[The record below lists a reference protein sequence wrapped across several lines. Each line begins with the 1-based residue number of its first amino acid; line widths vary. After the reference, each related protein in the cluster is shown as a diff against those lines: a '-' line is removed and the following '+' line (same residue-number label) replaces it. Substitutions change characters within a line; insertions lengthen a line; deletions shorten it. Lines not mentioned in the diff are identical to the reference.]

1 MTMNELPPEETA
13 IVPFTKRQTVLVV
26 DDTVKILN
34 IIKFFLEEEG
44 FTVKITTQPE
54 QGIEMARRGGIDAI
68 ILDVMMPGLNGYQV
82 YEILKQDPKTASTPV
97 IMLTAR
103 AVIENTPRPFFYG
116 VYGVLAKPFQ
126 RWKLVQMVKDVLEVT
141 GKGVTQKEVEEAP
154 DSEAPERP
162 GGAGTGLSGS

>member
-1 MTMNELPPEETA
+1 MADIRPEETA
-13 IVPFTKRQTVLVV
+13 IMSFRHNRTVLVV

-44 FTVKITTQPE
+44 FTVKTTTLPE
-54 QGIEMARRGGIDAI
+54 QGIEMAKRGGIDVI
-68 ILDVMMPGLNGYQV
+68 ILDVMMPGMNGYQV
-82 YEILKQDPKTASTPV
+82 YELLKNDPATSGVPV
-97 IMLTAR
+97 ILLTAR

-141 GKGVTQKEVEEAP
+141 KKGVTQQKVDEAKHPPVGDEEEDGPPPEV
-154 DSEAPERP
+154 
-162 GGAGTGLSGS
+162 G

>member
-1 MTMNELPPEETA
+1 MNLKPPEETA
-13 IVPFTKRQTVLVV
+13 ITPFRPQKTILVV

-44 FTVKITTQPE
+44 YLVKTTSLPE
-54 QGIEMARRGGIDAI
+54 QGIEMAKRGGVDVM

-82 YEILKQDPKTASTPV
+82 YEILKQDAKTASVPV

-126 RWKLVQMVKDVLEVT
+126 RWKLVQMVKDVIELT
-141 GKGVTQKEVEEAP
+141 NKGVSQQEVSEAP
-154 DSEAPERP
+154 DSAEP
-162 GGAGTGLSGS
+162 GGPKKS

>member
-1 MTMNELPPEETA
+1 MTKPVDETVV
-13 IVPFTKRQTVLVV
+13 VPFKHARTVLVI

-44 FTVKITTQPE
+44 FTVKATTNPE
-54 QGIEMARRGGIDAI
+54 DGIAMARRGGIDLV

-82 YEILKQDPKTASTPV
+82 YEILKQDPKTAGLPV

-126 RWKLVQMVKDVLEVT
+126 RWKLVQMVKDIMELT
-141 GKGVTQKEVEEAP
+141 AKEAAAKAGGAP
-154 DSEAPERP
+154 TAPPTP
-162 GGAGTGLSGS
+162 GGPPEHS

>member
-1 MTMNELPPEETA
+1 MNTRPPEETA
-13 IVPFTKRQTVLVV
+13 IVAFRPQKTILVV

-44 FTVKITTQPE
+44 YTVKTTTLPE
-54 QGIEMARRGGIDAI
+54 QGIEMAKRGGVDVM

-82 YEILKQDPKTASTPV
+82 YEIMKNDPKTASVPV
-97 IMLTAR
+97 ILLTAR

-126 RWKLVQMVKDVLEVT
+126 RWKLVQMVKDVIELT
-141 GKGVTQKEVEEAP
+141 SKGVTQQEVSEAP
-154 DSEAPERP
+154 DSAQPPGAP
-162 GGAGTGLSGS
+162 GAKP

>member
-1 MTMNELPPEETA
+1 MNQKPPEETA
-13 IVPFTKRQTVLVV
+13 VTPFRPQKTILVV

-44 FTVKITTQPE
+44 YICKTTSSPE
-54 QGIEMARRGGIDAI
+54 QGIEMAKRGGIDMM

-82 YEILKQDPKTASTPV
+82 YEILKQDAKTAGLPV

-126 RWKLVQMVKDVLEVT
+126 RWKLVQMVKDVIELT
-141 GKGVTQKEVEEAP
+141 NKGVSQQEVPEAP
-154 DSEAPERP
+154 DSAEP
-162 GGAGTGLSGS
+162 GGGKKA

>member
-1 MTMNELPPEETA
+1 MNTRAPEETA
-13 IVPFTKRQTVLVV
+13 IVPFRPQKTILVV

-44 FTVKITTQPE
+44 YTVKTTTQPE
-54 QGIEMARRGGIDAI
+54 MGIEMAKRGGVDVM

-82 YEILKQDPKTASTPV
+82 YEIMKQDPKTASVPV
-97 IMLTAR
+97 ILLTAR

-126 RWKLVQMVKDVLEVT
+126 RWKLVQMVKDVIELT
-141 GKGVTQKEVEEAP
+141 SKGVTQQEVSEAP
-154 DSEAPERP
+154 DSAQPP
-162 GGAGTGLSGS
+162 GSPGAKA

>member
-1 MTMNELPPEETA
+1 MNLPNHPEETA
-13 IVPFTKRQTVLVV
+13 IVPFKHQKTILVV

-44 FTVKITTQPE
+44 YAVKTTTSPE
-54 QGIEMARRGGIDAI
+54 QGIEMAKRGGVDVM

-82 YEILKQDPKTASTPV
+82 YEIMKQDPKTASVPV

-126 RWKLVQMVKDVLEVT
+126 RWKLVQMVKDVIELT
-141 GKGVTQKEVEEAP
+141 AKGVAQQEVNEAP
-154 DSEAPERP
+154 DSAEP
-162 GGAGTGLSGS
+162 GGAKGKPKG

>member
-1 MTMNELPPEETA
+1 MNLKPPEETA
-13 IVPFTKRQTVLVV
+13 VTPFRPQKTILVV

-44 FTVKITTQPE
+44 YICKTTSSPE
-54 QGIEMARRGGIDAI
+54 QGIEMAKRGGIDVM

-82 YEILKQDPKTASTPV
+82 YEILKQDTKTAGLPV

-126 RWKLVQMVKDVLEVT
+126 RWKLVQMVKDVIELT
-141 GKGVTQKEVEEAP
+141 NKGVSQQEVSEAP
-154 DSEAPERP
+154 DSAEP
-162 GGAGTGLSGS
+162 GQGKKG

>member
-1 MTMNELPPEETA
+1 MNQKPPEETA
-13 IVPFTKRQTVLVV
+13 ITPFRPQKTILVV

-44 FTVKITTQPE
+44 YLVKTTTSPE
-54 QGIEMARRGGIDAI
+54 QGIEMAKRGGVDVM

-82 YEILKQDPKTASTPV
+82 YEILKQDTKTASVPV

-126 RWKLVQMVKDVLEVT
+126 RWKLVQMVKDVIELT
-141 GKGVTQKEVEEAP
+141 NKGVSQQEVPEAP
-154 DSEAPERP
+154 DSAEP
-162 GGAGTGLSGS
+162 GHGKK

>member
-1 MTMNELPPEETA
+1 MNQKPPEETA
-13 IVPFTKRQTVLVV
+13 ITPFRPQKTILVV

-44 FTVKITTQPE
+44 YLVKTTTSPE
-54 QGIEMARRGGIDAI
+54 QGIEMAKRGGVDVM

-82 YEILKQDPKTASTPV
+82 YEILKQDTKTAGLPV

-126 RWKLVQMVKDVLEVT
+126 RWKLVQMVKDVIELT
-141 GKGVTQKEVEEAP
+141 NKGVAQQEVPEAP
-154 DSEAPERP
+154 DSAEP
-162 GGAGTGLSGS
+162 GHGKK

>member
-1 MTMNELPPEETA
+1 MNLKPPEETA
-13 IVPFTKRQTVLVV
+13 VTPFRPQKTILVV

-44 FTVKITTQPE
+44 YICKTTSSPE
-54 QGIEMARRGGIDAI
+54 QGIEMAKRGGIDMM

-82 YEILKQDPKTASTPV
+82 YEILKQDTKTAGLPV

-126 RWKLVQMVKDVLEVT
+126 RWKLVQMVKDVIELT
-141 GKGVTQKEVEEAP
+141 NKGVSQQEVSEAP
-154 DSEAPERP
+154 DSAEP
-162 GGAGTGLSGS
+162 GQGKKG

>member
-1 MTMNELPPEETA
+1 MNPLKPPDETA
-13 IVPFTKRQTVLVV
+13 VVPFRPQKTVLVV

-44 FTVKITTQPE
+44 FTVKITTSPE
-54 QGIEMARRGGIDAI
+54 EGIEMARRGGIDVL

-82 YEILKQDPKTASTPV
+82 YEILKQDPKTATIPV
-97 IMLTAR
+97 ILLTAR

-126 RWKLVQMVKDVLEVT
+126 RWKLVQMVKDILDLT
-141 GKGVTQKEVEEAP
+141 TKGVTQKQVEEAGG
-154 DSEAPERP
+154 EAPAKAP
-162 GGAGTGLSGS
+162 

>member
-1 MTMNELPPEETA
+1 MTNNLPRPEETA
-13 IVPFTKRQTVLVV
+13 IVPFAHQKTILVV

-44 FTVKITTQPE
+44 YTVKTTTSPE
-54 QGIEMARRGGIDAI
+54 QGIEMARRGGIDVL

-82 YEILKQDPKTASTPV
+82 YEILKGDPATSGIPV
-97 IMLTAR
+97 VLLTAR

-126 RWKLVQMVKDVLEVT
+126 RWKLVQMVKDIIELT
-141 GKGVTQKEVEEAP
+141 SKGVTEKRVEEAP
-154 DSEAPERP
+154 GSAEGPAPERP
-162 GGAGTGLSGS
+162 